1 MKYLVLSGKEHHG
14 GLFAVQWRYRCATA
28 RGKIG
33 IVPDCSISDAS
44 VSLLLLRPDTH
55 LIGGTPLART
65 NFKYE
70 KRQKELAKQ
79 AKAEEKR
86 LRKLEKRN
94 PIDEEGMTDP
104 EDGVESPESEAGE
117 ASSNPVEGTAA

>member
-1 MKYLVLSGKEHHG
+1 
-14 GLFAVQWRYRCATA
+14 
-28 RGKIG
+28 
-33 IVPDCSISDAS
+33 
-44 VSLLLLRPDTH
+44 
-55 LIGGTPLART
+55 LART

-94 PIDEEGMTDP
+94 QPEGEGLTEAD
-104 EDGVESPESEAGE
+104 DGVESPESFTGE
-117 ASSNPVEGTAA
+117 ETAMQEKLDDTE

>member
-1 MKYLVLSGKEHHG
+1 M
-14 GLFAVQWRYRCATA
+14 
-28 RGKIG
+28 
-33 IVPDCSISDAS
+33 
-44 VSLLLLRPDTH
+44 
-55 LIGGTPLART
+55 ART

-94 PIDEEGMTDP
+94 PTDDEGVADAADGIEPTDALPDEETTTVP
-104 EDGVESPESEAGE
+104 GVDSEA
-117 ASSNPVEGTAA
+117 

>member
-1 MKYLVLSGKEHHG
+1 M
-14 GLFAVQWRYRCATA
+14 
-28 RGKIG
+28 
-33 IVPDCSISDAS
+33 
-44 VSLLLLRPDTH
+44 
-55 LIGGTPLART
+55 ART

-94 PIDEEGMTDP
+94 QPEGEGLTGA
-104 EDGVESPESEAGE
+104 EDGVESPESFTGE
-117 ASSNPVEGTAA
+117 ETTMQEKPDDTE

>member
-1 MKYLVLSGKEHHG
+1 M
-14 GLFAVQWRYRCATA
+14 
-28 RGKIG
+28 G
-33 IVPDCSISDAS
+33 IVRGYPLWPHQQRQST
-44 VSLLLLRPDTH
+44 RPKWTEIT
-55 LIGGTPLART
+55 IGGNPLART

-94 PIDEEGMTDP
+94 PAESEEPT
-104 EDGVESPESEAGE
+104 EAVESEASAE
-117 ASSNPVEGTAA
+117 ACTGKQET

>member
-1 MKYLVLSGKEHHG
+1 
-14 GLFAVQWRYRCATA
+14 
-28 RGKIG
+28 
-33 IVPDCSISDAS
+33 
-44 VSLLLLRPDTH
+44 
-55 LIGGTPLART
+55 LART

-94 PIDEEGMTDP
+94 PTEEEGITDAADGAEPNESLTDEETPIAPQTD
-104 EDGVESPESEAGE
+104 SE
-117 ASSNPVEGTAA
+117 V

>member
-1 MKYLVLSGKEHHG
+1 MTIVTTQREKFGSIRVCTI
-14 GLFAVQWRYRCATA
+14 QWHAPAALNTQIA
-28 RGKIG
+28 
-33 IVPDCSISDAS
+33 
-44 VSLLLLRPDTH
+44 
-55 LIGGTPLART
+55 IGGIPLART

-94 PIDEEGMTDP
+94 PADEEGMADVDDGAELP
-104 EDGVESPESEAGE
+104 EAAAEGNAVVPEQSDQTE
-117 ASSNPVEGTAA
+117 NPEQPENP

>member
-1 MKYLVLSGKEHHG
+1 
-14 GLFAVQWRYRCATA
+14 
-28 RGKIG
+28 
-33 IVPDCSISDAS
+33 
-44 VSLLLLRPDTH
+44 
-55 LIGGTPLART
+55 LART

-94 PIDEEGMTDP
+94 QTDDAGMVDAEDADNPSARSVDEAVSEQ
-104 EDGVESPESEAGE
+104 ESDSTG
-117 ASSNPVEGTAA
+117 

>member
-1 MKYLVLSGKEHHG
+1 
-14 GLFAVQWRYRCATA
+14 
-28 RGKIG
+28 
-33 IVPDCSISDAS
+33 
-44 VSLLLLRPDTH
+44 
-55 LIGGTPLART
+55 LART

-94 PIDEEGMTDP
+94 PIDEEDVITP
-104 EDGVESPESEAGE
+104 EDGVESPQSEAGE
-117 ASSNPVEGTAA
+117 ASSDPVEDTTA

>member
-1 MKYLVLSGKEHHG
+1 
-14 GLFAVQWRYRCATA
+14 
-28 RGKIG
+28 
-33 IVPDCSISDAS
+33 
-44 VSLLLLRPDTH
+44 
-55 LIGGTPLART
+55 LART

-94 PIDEEGMTDP
+94 RPDEEGLI
-104 EDGVESPESEAGE
+104 SPEAGDV
-117 ASSNPVEGTAA
+117 SSDPVEDTTA

>member
-1 MKYLVLSGKEHHG
+1 M
-14 GLFAVQWRYRCATA
+14 
-28 RGKIG
+28 G
-33 IVPDCSISDAS
+33 IVRGYPLWPYQQCQST
-44 VSLLLLRPDTH
+44 RPEWTEIT
-55 LIGGTPLART
+55 IGGNPLART

-94 PIDEEGMTDP
+94 PAESQEPT
-104 EDGVESPESEAGE
+104 EAVEGE
-117 ASSNPVEGTAA
+117 ASVEPFTDEKTT